1 MHPKSKRCR
10 RIYKPSFWG
19 LSYLCVF
26 CPWLPDVQEFVV
38 NDAVPVFFLGAI
50 LGRCITFFRGSPI
63 EPPRVQHEKLFL
75 DNPRKAHDVY
85 QEWLE
90 EKNIIRL
97 FTPFQ
102 ALPPP
107 FRKKKKTEKPPLPCS
122 VGPGKFV
129 LNGAGFNIFSQVPL
143 GLNLWLPRG
152 GIGGPGIPL
161 LRQRQWPLTAFRVVR
176 IICNK
181 GKEQKLVDIDKYEF
195 CSEIAYSSQED
206 SEWGGISMDAQWHDV
221 PNPAD
226 LWIN

>member
-63 EPPRVQHEKLFL
+63 EPPRVQHEKPFL

-107 FRKKKKTEKPPLPCS
+107 FRKKKKQRSLPYL
-122 VGPGKFV
+122 V
-129 LNGAGFNIFSQVPL
+129 LLGQVSSCWMVLASIFSPRCRWGWTCGFQEE
-143 GLNLWLPRG
+143 GLEVR
-152 GIGGPGIPL
+152 
-161 LRQRQWPLTAFRVVR
+161 AFHSWDNGNDR
-176 IICNK
+176 
-181 GKEQKLVDIDKYEF
+181 
-195 CSEIAYSSQED
+195 
-206 SEWGGISMDAQWHDV
+206 
-221 PNPAD
+221 
-226 LWIN
+226 